1 MNANYT
7 QTQPSVNESPELFQT
22 PVQLSPRLAWY
33 AGHNIRVIPG
43 KRGNLEAVGSFNGIA
58 INAHGETEDE
68 AIARLALK
76 AKSPL
81 WFEESFASRNREGIN
96 A

>member
-1 MNANYT
+1 MSENLSRNVAH
-7 QTQPSVNESPELFQT
+7 VNQEPELFAV

-33 AGHNIRVIPG
+33 QGHQIRVIPG

-58 INAHGETEDE
+58 LNAHGETEDE

-76 AKSPL
+76 AKAPL
-81 WFEESFASRNREGIN
+81 WFEESFAAERGLH